1 MHLCRYTGLEYP
13 GGLEFF
19 DVLAVNILEWAESPA
34 GIIPA
39 VHQPVVG
46 RLLKQALLRH
56 RLKRVGVQRV
66 GREKHQS
73 DCYG

>member
-1 MHLCRYTGLEYP
+1 MCRHPGLENP

-19 DVLAVNILEWAESPA
+19 DVPAVNILERAEAPA

-56 RLKRVGVQRV
+56 RLKRVGVQRA
-66 GREKHQS
+66 GREKHER
-73 DCYG
+73 DRYG